1 MEGLSMK
8 LLVSKS
14 KNSASLYVQKAFRE
28 NGVST
33 SKIVEKLGTEEELRA
48 KLNGRDPYEWAKE
61 YIGELNRKEKEQN
74 RKVIVEFSQS
84 KQIPF
89 GEQVLFNGGYLFL
102 QCIYYELKLDKI
114 CEQIQENYK
123 ITYSLNAI
131 LSRLI
136 YGRILYPASKRATHE
151 LSSRLLEPPDFELQ
165 HTYRALQVIARE
177 HELIQASLYK
187 NSLKVYPRNTKI
199 LFYDCTNF
207 FFEIEQ
213 EEGIKQYGFSK
224 DNKPNPLVQMG
235 LFMDASG
242 IPLAMS
248 INPGNTNEQ
257 VTLRPLEKQII
268 KDFELAEV
276 IVCTDAGLASTA
288 NRKFNSV
295 GKRSFITTQSVKT
308 LKDFLDEWA
317 FDPSGWKLE
326 GSDGKYNLEKVKE
339 EIREKSS
346 PHFDS
351 VFFKERWIKED
362 DLEQRLIIT
371 YSPKYAHYQEKIR
384 TGQVERAQKLIA
396 QGDSKIKKKTQND
409 ARRFIATES
418 VTPDGEVA
426 DKSIHYINQETIDK
440 EARFDGFYAVCTN
453 LEDPIGEIVKINKGR
468 WEIEESFRIMK
479 TTFESRPAYL
489 SRDDRIKAHFITCYI
504 SLLVYRL
511 LEKKLDERFTVDEIV
526 YGLRDMNLMKV
537 KGEGYIPAYK
547 RTDFTDCLHDIFGF
561 RTDTEIVS
569 NKNLKKILKQT
580 KK

>member
-1 MEGLSMK
+1 MR

-14 KNSASLYVQKAFRE
+14 KNAASLYVQESFRDE
-28 NGVST
+28 KGVSST
-33 SKIVEKLGTEEELRA
+33 RIVEKLGTEKELRE
-48 KLNGRDPYEWAKE
+48 KLSGRDPYEWAKE
-61 YIGELNRKEKEQN
+61 YIDELNRMDKEEK
-74 RKVIVEFSQS
+74 RKIIVEYSQS

-102 QCIYYELKLDKI
+102 QSIYYELKLDKI
-114 CEQIQENYK
+114 CDQIQENYK
-123 ITYSLNAI
+123 ITYSLNAV

-151 LSSRLLEPPDFELQ
+151 LSNRLLEQPDFKLQ

-213 EEGIKQYGFSK
+213 DEGIKQYGYSK

-242 IPLAMS
+242 LPLAMS

-288 NRKFNSV
+288 NRKFNSI
-295 GKRSFITTQSVKT
+295 GRRSFITTQSVKN
-308 LKDFLDEWA
+308 LKGFLDKWA
-317 FDPSGWKLE
+317 FDPSGWKVE
-326 GSDGKYNLEKVKE
+326 GSHQKYNLDKVKE
-339 EIREKSS
+339 EISENHTK
-346 PHFDS
+346 HYDS
-351 VFFKERWIKED
+351 VFYKERWIKED
-362 DLEQRLIIT
+362 DLEQRLIVT

-384 TGQVERAQKLIA
+384 AGQVERAIKLIA
-396 QGDSKIKKKTQND
+396 GGDSKIKKKTQND

-418 VTPDGEVA
+418 VTPDGEIA
-426 DKSIHYINQETIDK
+426 SQTIHYINQEVIDK
-440 EARFDGFYAVCTN
+440 ESRFDGYYAVCTN
-453 LEDPIGEIVKINKGR
+453 LEDSIGEIVKINKGR

-479 TTFESRPAYL
+479 NTFESRPAFL
-489 SRDDRIKAHFITCYI
+489 SREDRIKAHFITCYI
-504 SLLVYRL
+504 ALLVYRL
-511 LEKKLDERFTVDEIV
+511 LEKKLDEQFTVDEIV

-537 KGEGYIPAYK
+537 KGEGYIPTYK
-547 RTDFTDCLHDIFGF
+547 RTDLTDCLHDVFGF

-569 NKNLKKILKQT
+569 NKKMKHIFKQT